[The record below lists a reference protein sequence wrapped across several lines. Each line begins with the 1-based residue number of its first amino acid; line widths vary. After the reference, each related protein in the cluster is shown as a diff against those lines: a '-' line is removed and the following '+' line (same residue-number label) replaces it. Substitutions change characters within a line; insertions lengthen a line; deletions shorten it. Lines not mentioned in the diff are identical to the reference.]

1 MLSLYHYICYD
12 DTIFTMTTS
21 ITNTHTASMS
31 ASQQKSISDEELFAL
46 LCNAEDKGEYFAK
59 LYERYSRKIY
69 LYCVKIMDSKSDAD
83 DMFQD
88 TWIQIHKAAEK
99 ERTIISNVAGYI
111 FRIARNCCL
120 AKKRKTEKETISYE
134 DIYPDLQTS
143 DNNER
148 DIEQILDMAL
158 STLDTPNRDA
168 FVMHDLEGF
177 SYEEIADI
185 TGESIDALR
194 NRVWRA
200 RKMVREYITPLLLP
214 SILCIIK
221 FLSDSWEAL
230 S

>member
-1 MLSLYHYICYD
+1 
-12 DTIFTMTTS
+12 MTTS
-21 ITNTHTASMS
+21 ITNTRIALMP
-31 ASQQKSISDEELFAL
+31 ASQQKNISDEELFSL
-46 LCNAEDKGEYFAK
+46 LCNSEDKGEHFAK
-59 LYERYSRKIY
+59 LYERYSKKIY
-69 LYCVKIMDSKSDAD
+69 LYCVKIMDSKTDAD
-83 DMFQD
+83 DMFQE

-120 AKKRKTEKETISYE
+120 AKKRKAEQETISYE
-134 DIYPDLQTS
+134 DIYPDLQTLG
-143 DNNER
+143 NNER

-168 FVMHDLEGF
+168 FIMHELEGF
-177 SYEEIADI
+177 SYEEIADV
-185 TGESIDALR
+185 TGESVDALR

-214 SILCIIK
+214 SIIGIFS
-221 FLSDSWEAL
+221 FLSDSLEKL